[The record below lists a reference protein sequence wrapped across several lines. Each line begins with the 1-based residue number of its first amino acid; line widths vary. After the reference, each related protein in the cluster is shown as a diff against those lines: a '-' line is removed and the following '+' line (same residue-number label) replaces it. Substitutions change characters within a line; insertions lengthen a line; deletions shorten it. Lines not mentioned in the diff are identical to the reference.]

1 MTTKS
6 TIKAGNWND
15 FSCFMAGTYLHE
27 REATHFLWYFGTN
40 VDGMYAEANDQA
52 IAKDY
57 ADAIKAGDMETTR
70 TVGGLRGVEIYGYL
84 VRVVNPDGTP
94 NAELIARVEKT
105 IKRLSDYP
113 ILDEDIYGELESEQS
128 FKNVSDVL
136 KSVQLD
142 WDIPLT
148 SDTDTWNAL
157 VGNVSSWLYE
167 HYNDSVSGDGYPE
180 DEEVN
185 EALAALGYAPYP
197 SDDEYPAGADCNEG
211 VPA

>member
-1 MTTKS
+1 MTNLPTVR
-6 TIKAGNWND
+6 AGNWND
-15 FSCFMAGTYLHE
+15 FSCFMAGAYLHE
-27 REATHFLWYFGTN
+27 REATHFLWYFGNNTQ
-40 VDGMYAEANDQA
+40 GLSAEANDQA

-70 TVGGLRGVEIYGYL
+70 TGSGLRGVDIYGYL

-105 IKRLSDYP
+105 IEELADYS
-113 ILDEDIYGELESEQS
+113 ILNDEIFSELENEQA

-148 SDTDTWNAL
+148 SDTDGWNTLASEVL
-157 VGNVSSWLYE
+157 SWLYE
-167 HYNDSVSGDGYPE
+167 HYDDSVSGNGYPE
-180 DEEVN
+180 DEEVI
-185 EALAALGYAPYP
+185 EALEALGYEKYP
-197 SDDEYPAGADCNEG
+197 DYPAGADCNEG